1 MTRIAAVE
9 IRDKRDTFVVEG
21 LARAGMRVVAW
32 EDVGQIDE
40 AAEGVVRSVLSD
52 ATVEDAKSLPVG
64 AWLFG
69 RGVSEEVRERLQE
82 KKIKYFDIF
91 DDETFAFK
99 NAYLTAEGAL
109 AYVILRTEESLRRLP
124 VLVFGY
130 GRVGKSVTKC
140 LKDNHCLVSVA
151 TDDAGVSV
159 VVYPEARYSLD
170 GRQGRVSDSIY
181 KLIKWLKVPV
191 VTLKC
196 NMSYQVRPR
205 YVNDFRKGRVIV
217 ETAVAL
223 SAEECAA
230 LTSDEIKARL
240 QPWLTYNDLAYQE
253 QAKQCFK
260 GKKGYAE
267 GLPDLLYK
275 CPKCGAEFAHK
286 ARGNYM
292 ECAVCGNTVEIDGYN
307 VIRPVGKG
315 SVCPS
320 RIDYWYDYQ
329 YNELKKEIISNED
342 YSLAHKVKM
351 SVSSDKDC
359 CYTEVESGVLNLTK
373 NGLVYQGTEYPEVRF
388 RIPNPPALSIDL
400 IDRIDVFADD
410 DTIFR
415 FLFTAPEK
423 PIKLNIALEIIADN
437 ISD

>member
-1 MTRIAAVE
+1 MKNKEKTCIVQPAYKQPNFFLYGILWLVIVFANRIFGVKYDRAQLKA
-9 IRDKRDTFVVEG
+9 IRAIKG
-21 LARAGMRVVAW
+21 PALIVASHHGPL
-32 EDVGQIDE
+32 D
-40 AAEGVVRSVLSD
+40 
-52 ATVEDAKSLPVG
+52 
-64 AWLFG
+64 
-69 RGVSEEVRERLQE
+69 
-82 KKIKYFDIF
+82 
-91 DDETFAFK
+91 FAF
-99 NAYLTAEGAL
+99 LTYAM
-109 AYVILRTEESLRRLP
+109 YPKRLSI
-124 VLVFGY
+124 VTAANIYYKKGVQRLLKTI
-130 GRVGKSVTKC
+130 KSAIPKKQFTT
-140 LKDNHCLVSVA
+140 DYSSVKSIRKML
-151 TDDAGVSV
+151 DAGVSV

-240 QPWLTYNDLAYQE
+240 QPWLTYNDLAYQQ

-351 SVSSDKDC
+351 SVSS
-359 CYTEVESGVLNLTK
+359 
-373 NGLVYQGTEYPEVRF
+373 
-388 RIPNPPALSIDL
+388 
-400 IDRIDVFADD
+400 
-410 DTIFR
+410 
-415 FLFTAPEK
+415 
-423 PIKLNIALEIIADN
+423 
-437 ISD
+437 